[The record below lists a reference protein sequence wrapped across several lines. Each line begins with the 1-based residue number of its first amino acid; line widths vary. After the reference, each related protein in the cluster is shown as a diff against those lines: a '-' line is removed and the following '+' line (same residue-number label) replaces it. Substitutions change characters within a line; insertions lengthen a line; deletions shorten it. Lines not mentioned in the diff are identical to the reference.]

1 MTGHARVSRAAAPFI
16 ARDMQIGV
24 TDPTK
29 KNLNLDIA
37 RRRIT
42 TLEREWL
49 QRLVGRMRGIT
60 FCCKHDCVP
69 STLNAQLST
78 LNFLIIGT
86 KASPSRGTRVLI
98 ADDQRDVGRS
108 LADLVRC
115 CNHDIVAVVGSG
127 LEAIQAYTRYHPD
140 LVLMDY
146 RMPKFNGA
154 TACRNILSKDP
165 LARIIL
171 VTGWSPSD
179 EAGASGAIAI
189 LPKPVDFERLNA
201 ALQSVAQMLPVPS
214 PAEMP
219 IPEACYQADP
229 HPFPNF
235 ELATSSSELPT
246 PISDLPSPGFDF
258 LTPSP
263 PA

>member
-1 MTGHARVSRAAAPFI
+1 M
-16 ARDMQIGV
+16 
-24 TDPTK
+24 
-29 KNLNLDIA
+29 
-37 RRRIT
+37 
-42 TLEREWL
+42 
-49 QRLVGRMRGIT
+49 
-60 FCCKHDCVP
+60 
-69 STLNAQLST
+69 
-78 LNFLIIGT
+78 
-86 KASPSRGTRVLI
+86 LI

-108 LADLVRC
+108 LADLVRY

-179 EAGASGAIAI
+179 EASASGAIAI

-201 ALQSVAQMLPVPS
+201 TLQSVAQMLPVPS
-214 PAEMP
+214 PVRNLGDFQPNASAAP
-219 IPEACYQADP
+219 ICDQVAD
-229 HPFPNF
+229 FNF
-235 ELATSSSELPT
+235 LPT
-246 PISDLPSPGFDF
+246 PISYLPSSCFDF
-258 LTPSP
+258 STPSP
-263 PA
+263 PADGLAVASFEVVPPPLKMIFPINAPPDIFHHDEESPVLNEPKISVKRRSNRRRAQRARAQ

>member
-1 MTGHARVSRAAAPFI
+1 M
-16 ARDMQIGV
+16 
-24 TDPTK
+24 
-29 KNLNLDIA
+29 
-37 RRRIT
+37 
-42 TLEREWL
+42 
-49 QRLVGRMRGIT
+49 
-60 FCCKHDCVP
+60 
-69 STLNAQLST
+69 
-78 LNFLIIGT
+78 
-86 KASPSRGTRVLI
+86 RVLI

-201 ALQSVAQMLPVPS
+201 TLQSVAQMLPVPS

-263 PA
+263 PADGLALASFEVVPSPLEMIFPINAPPDIFQHDEESPVLNNEKKILVKRRSNRRRAQRAHAQ

>member
-1 MTGHARVSRAAAPFI
+1 M
-16 ARDMQIGV
+16 
-24 TDPTK
+24 
-29 KNLNLDIA
+29 
-37 RRRIT
+37 
-42 TLEREWL
+42 
-49 QRLVGRMRGIT
+49 
-60 FCCKHDCVP
+60 
-69 STLNAQLST
+69 
-78 LNFLIIGT
+78 
-86 KASPSRGTRVLI
+86 RVLI

-201 ALQSVAQMLPVPS
+201 TLQSVAQMLPVPA
-214 PAEMP
+214 PAELPMP
-219 IPEACYQADP
+219 GLYFQPDP
-229 HPFPNF
+229 LPSP
-235 ELATSSSELPT
+235 SSELPT
-246 PISDLPSPGFDF
+246 PISELPSSTFDLPSSCSELPTPSSDLPSPGFDF
-258 LTPSP
+258 PTPSP
-263 PA
+263 PADGLAVASFEVAPPSLEMIFPINAPPDIFQHDEESPVLNEPKISVKHRNNRRRLQRTRVR

>member
-1 MTGHARVSRAAAPFI
+1 M
-16 ARDMQIGV
+16 
-24 TDPTK
+24 
-29 KNLNLDIA
+29 
-37 RRRIT
+37 
-42 TLEREWL
+42 
-49 QRLVGRMRGIT
+49 
-60 FCCKHDCVP
+60 
-69 STLNAQLST
+69 
-78 LNFLIIGT
+78 
-86 KASPSRGTRVLI
+86 RVLI

-189 LPKPVDFERLNA
+189 LPKPVDLERLNA
-201 ALQSVAQMLPVPS
+201 TLQSVAQMLPVPS
-214 PAEMP
+214 PVGSLGDFQPNASAAP
-219 IPEACYQADP
+219 ICDQVAD
-229 HPFPNF
+229 FNF
-235 ELATSSSELPT
+235 LPSSSSELPSST
-246 PISDLPSPGFDF
+246 FDLPPLSSELPPPIFHFVLPSLEIISPSDVPQNQFEQ
-258 LTPSP
+258 TVEPSVLVEEKIP
-263 PA
+263 VKRRSNRRPAQRARAQ

>member
-1 MTGHARVSRAAAPFI
+1 M
-16 ARDMQIGV
+16 
-24 TDPTK
+24 
-29 KNLNLDIA
+29 
-37 RRRIT
+37 
-42 TLEREWL
+42 
-49 QRLVGRMRGIT
+49 
-60 FCCKHDCVP
+60 
-69 STLNAQLST
+69 
-78 LNFLIIGT
+78 
-86 KASPSRGTRVLI
+86 RVLI

-108 LADLVRC
+108 LADLVRY

-201 ALQSVAQMLPVPS
+201 TLQSVAQMLPVPS
-214 PAEMP
+214 PAGSLGDFQPNASAAP
-219 IPEACYQADP
+219 ICDQVAD
-229 HPFPNF
+229 FNF
-235 ELATSSSELPT
+235 LPTSSSDLPT
-246 PISDLPSPGFDF
+246 PGFEF
-258 LTPSP
+258 STPSP
-263 PA
+263 PADGLALASFEVVPPPLEMIFPINAPPDIFQHDEEAPVLNEPKIPVKRRSNRRRAQRARAQ